1 MPDSPESNEPVAF
14 IPEAVKVMMDE
25 MLPAGPVS
33 RFSALITQEEF
44 RKELNRLFLS
54 EWHWGIPE
62 EVRFRPFK
70 AHKTRCTFEV
80 SGRTGNE
87 WHNVIVKVHAEERS
101 DVFSAMKAVEASGFG
116 PDSKFAIPQ
125 PLAYSPSLH
134 VLFEEKIEGTWAL
147 EIFMNGSLD
156 EQLETARRCGV
167 WLARFHSAAPSLG
180 GRDKTREL
188 FSATRYYAGHVRE
201 FGGTLGSKSD
211 LLMQKVEVAMP
222 APNGTELCT
231 GHGSYIPEHVFL
243 SGPRTIIIDIDE
255 HDLADPGRDL
265 AWFCLSLQRLGLK
278 KEGSIRAQDAAVEA
292 FLQAYESVRGQ
303 DVMKNVRFFKAA
315 ECLHRANRDLYKRK
329 IPIPQWADIMLD
341 EGLRTL
347 P

>member
-1 MPDSPESNEPVAF
+1 MSDSPRPNEPAAF

-278 KEGSIRAQDAAVEA
+278 KEGSIRARDAPVEA
-292 FLQAYESVRGQ
+292 FLQAYEAVRGA
-303 DVMKNVRFFKAA
+303 DVMKHVRFFEAA

-329 IPIPQWADIMLD
+329 IPIPQWADILLD